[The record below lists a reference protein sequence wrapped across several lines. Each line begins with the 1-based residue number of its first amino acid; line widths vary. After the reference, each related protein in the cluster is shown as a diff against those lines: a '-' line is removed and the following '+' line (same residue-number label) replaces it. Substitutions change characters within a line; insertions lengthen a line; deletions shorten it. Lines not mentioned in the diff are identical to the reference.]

1 MAQIQEL
8 NSDYIKFKES
18 FFKVKKPKRQDS
30 FIDSLKQISA
40 DSSIIEFYKLKQ
52 FGEIVIQELQIC
64 PREEYI
70 KKVGYKPRFLAKG
83 KRTANHKS
91 WTKDN

>member
-18 FFKVKKPKRQDS
+18 FFKVRRIKKQDS
-30 FIDSLKQISA
+30 FIESLKRISA
-40 DSSIIEFYKLKQ
+40 DSSIIEFYKQKQ
-52 FGEIVIQELQIC
+52 FSEIVNQELRIC

-70 KKVGYKPRFLAKG
+70 KKVHQLNISNNQRSLERE
-83 KRTANHKS
+83 RT
-91 WTKDN
+91 